1 MSHKFPVETFWKK
14 SIVLKT
20 FVRELNKRKFFLNKI
35 CRKSLQ
41 DKLNDRKDY
50 ETLCNNF
57 TWYVYEAK
65 NDCLKGKE
73 TTKINF
79 SVTKKRK

>member
-1 MSHKFPVETFWKK
+1 MKHFEKK
-14 SIVLKT
+14 YCFENFCERAQQTKV
-20 FVRELNKRKFFLNKI
+20 FFDKI

-57 TWYVYEAK
+57 TWYVNEAK